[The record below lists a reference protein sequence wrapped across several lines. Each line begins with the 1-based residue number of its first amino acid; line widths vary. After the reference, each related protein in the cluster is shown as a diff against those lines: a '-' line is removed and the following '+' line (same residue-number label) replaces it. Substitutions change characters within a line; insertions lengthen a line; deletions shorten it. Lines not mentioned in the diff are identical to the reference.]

1 MCYSLNTS
9 ISEVTFFM
17 KGRAMNALNCEAAYI
32 TTGPQSLLREIEH
45 FRNTNAWKLLDE
57 CVPIGTLLH
66 QYTSDRFKLVDAQYR
81 DCDPSISGA
90 FRTTFL
96 SKEHFGERD
105 ENLEAEW
112 VTPAIRDYAD
122 FPWEAVW
129 VTHEPLFRNDDAGP
143 RVLRIHLISS
153 RLDRKVDLLANA

>member
-1 MCYSLNTS
+1 
-9 ISEVTFFM
+9 M

-45 FRNTNAWKLLDE
+45 FRNTNAWKLFDE
-57 CVPIGTLLH
+57 SVQLTTLLH
-66 QYTSDRFKLVDAQYR
+66 QYTSDRFKLVDAQYL

-96 SKEHFGERD
+96 SREHFGGRD
-105 ENLEAEW
+105 EDPSAEW
-112 VTPAIRDYAD
+112 VTPTLRDYAH

-129 VTHEPLFRNDDAGP
+129 TTHEPLFRNDDAGP

-153 RLDRKVDLLANA
+153 RLDRTVDLLANH